1 MDGTGDHCAKHN
13 KLIIQYMCCMF
24 SFVCESYREIQK
36 DIDMKKKRK
45 RSGKME
51 NKRLVWGEYVQSLL
65 NVTLCIIHI

>member
-24 SFVCESYREIQK
+24 SFVCERHREIQK

-45 RSGKME
+45 RSGKMG
-51 NKRLVWGEYVQSLL
+51 NKRLV
-65 NVTLCIIHI
+65 